1 MLATAV
7 EELAKVRI
15 GRDQPSTSIR
25 WIAATATLF
34 GRIVG
39 VPGVGAFTPVL
50 RALANETVLV
60 ET

>member
-1 MLATAV
+1 M